1 MPSLSLYFQFK
12 SCWLYALDVHLLLNF
27 HQNVNWK
34 VSKEDEIK
42 FSLRTVHF
50 LLPWLKELHH
60 EQMQEKSVE
69 AATKGSMIATSAF
82 GFLVYVHGFYSLVI
96 DIFGS
101 LANFA
106 ILVGIEAGKL
116 GVPLTICGKNERIY
130 WSVWLYLQSIC
141 KLLVL

>member
-1 MPSLSLYFQFK
+1 VPVLSQYLQLQGLSASQSKKGRGMPSLSLYFQFFK

-34 VSKEDEIK
+34 VSKEDEVK

-60 EQMQEKSVE
+60 EQMQEKSAE

-82 GFLVYVHGFYSLVI
+82 GFLVYVHGFYS
-96 DIFGS
+96 
-101 LANFA
+101 
-106 ILVGIEAGKL
+106 
-116 GVPLTICGKNERIY
+116 
-130 WSVWLYLQSIC
+130 
-141 KLLVL
+141 